1 MLRLALVAVTL
12 VAIGTA
18 CEEDG
23 GQPCDRYVD
32 YMCDCHGADPGFD
45 CEELSNVFDD
55 ADPTIQD
62 QCSID
67 LGDQQDED
75 DETGHECEAA
85 PPA

>member
-1 MLRLALVAVTL
+1 MLRIGFVAGMLIALGV
-12 VAIGTA
+12 A
-18 CEEDG
+18 CEEEGG

-45 CEELSNVFDD
+45 CEELASVFGD
-55 ADPTIQD
+55 ADPELQD

-75 DETGHECEAA
+75 DETGHVCEAS
-85 PPA
+85 